1 MTTLYK
7 KIDGV
12 LHYWETW
19 ENADANEAY
28 VHYGKVGEEGIT
40 ETFDTSESA
49 EYVNQIQKMMDNL
62 DGYGE
67 IADDD
72 FQILLIEYPVDGF
85 GTKEDLQKRHALQD
99 RMQEVTGWNGLGF
112 CDGGSIGSGSMEV
125 CCFVVDFETAKKVIA
140 EDLKNTE
147 YGDYSRIYLED

>member
-28 VHYGKVGEEGIT
+28 VHYGKIGEEGIT
-40 ETFDTSESA
+40 ETFDTSENT

-67 IADDD
+67 ISDDD
-72 FQILLIEYPVDGF
+72 FQILLIEYLVDGF

-140 EDLKNTE
+140 EDLKDTE